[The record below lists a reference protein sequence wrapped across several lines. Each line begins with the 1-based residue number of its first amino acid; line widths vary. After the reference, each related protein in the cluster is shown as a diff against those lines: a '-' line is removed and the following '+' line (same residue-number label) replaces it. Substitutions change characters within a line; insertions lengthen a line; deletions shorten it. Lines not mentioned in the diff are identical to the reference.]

1 MAKTSAKLKFE
12 LKDLKDLFETPF
24 TLDAHT
30 ATEWSFNLGDG
41 VGARHVSLIGTGFDT
56 EGTAPHIGTVTGVV
70 VTLNDGSLQSYG
82 DLSIPAFAVSKGLH
96 LLEQHEG
103 GKDLEGG
110 SGRDDL
116 AGGAGDDHIHG
127 GRGADHLHGG
137 GGHDDLDGGA
147 DDDSL
152 DGGLGDDDLSGGAGN
167 DTLDGGAGV
176 DTAHFDDS
184 AKGVT
189 VDLGKGRATGEGN
202 DTLKG
207 IEDVVG
213 SHHGDRLAGNA
224 GSNELHGGDGN
235 DTEAGGRG
243 DDSLHGDAGNDALEG
258 GSGNDRLSGG
268 TGADRLVGGEGK
280 DVLEGGAGNDA
291 LTGGSGSDSFEFA
304 HATGD
309 GIDRIVDFRHGE
321 DTISLDH
328 TSFTGLGSAGT
339 LDAEAFFL
347 GVVAHDASDRIL
359 YDAKTGALSY
369 DADGNGAAEAV
380 QFAVLK
386 PHLKLTADDFHIL

>member
-1 MAKTSAKLKFE
+1 MPKTSTKLKFD
-12 LKDLKDLFETPF
+12 LKDLKDLFDGPF
-24 TLDAHT
+24 TVDAQT
-30 ATEWSFNLGDG
+30 ATQWSFDLGEG
-41 VGARHVSLIGTGFDT
+41 LGARHVSLIGSGFDT
-56 EGTAPHIGTVTGVV
+56 AGTGPRTGTVTGVV
-70 VTLNDGSLQSYG
+70 VTLNDGSLRSYG
-82 DLSIPAFAVSKGLH
+82 DLSIPALAVSKGLH
-96 LLEQHEG
+96 LLEDRG
-103 GKDLEGG
+103 GGEDLEGG

-152 DGGLGDDDLSGGAGN
+152 DGDMGDDDLTGGAGN
-167 DTLDGGAGV
+167 DTLEGGAGI

-184 AKGVT
+184 AKAVT
-189 VDLGKGRATGEGN
+189 VDLAKGRATGEGS

-213 SHHGDRLAGNA
+213 SHHGDRLAGDAGRNA
-224 GSNELHGGDGN
+224 LHGGDG
-235 DTEAGGRG
+235 DDVESGGRG

-258 GSGNDRLSGG
+258 GAGNDRLSGG

-280 DVLEGGAGNDA
+280 DVMEGGAGNDA
-291 LTGGSGSDSFEFA
+291 LTGGGGADSFVFA
-304 HATGD
+304 QATGD

-321 DTISLDH
+321 DTIGLDH
-328 TSFTGLGSAGT
+328 SSFSKIGAPGA

-347 GVVAHDASDRIL
+347 GAAAHDAGDRIL

-369 DADGNGAAEAV
+369 DADGDGAAAAV

-386 PHLKLTADDFHIL
+386 PHLKLTADDVHIL